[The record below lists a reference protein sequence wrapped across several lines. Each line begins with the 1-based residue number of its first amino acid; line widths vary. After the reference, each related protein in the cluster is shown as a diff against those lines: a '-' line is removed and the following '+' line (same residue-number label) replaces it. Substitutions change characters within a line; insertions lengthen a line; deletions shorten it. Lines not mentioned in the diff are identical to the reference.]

1 LSEALAQT
9 FHAPRKTFHDLRQT
23 VHVAIQIVHAF
34 QKSDRA
40 FEQTFH
46 APNQTVHASGQ
57 SFQQGSSMRC
67 PEKRAIGKYN
77 VSRRIDDSALA
88 EQVTPVKL
96 LAA

>member
-1 LSEALAQT
+1 MLRFKSSTHFKNPTELLSKLST
-9 FHAPRKTFHDLRQT
+9 LRIKPST
-23 VHVAIQIVHAF
+23 LRG
-34 QKSDRA
+34 K
-40 FEQTFH
+40 
-46 APNQTVHASGQ
+46 ASML
-57 SFQQGSSMRC
+57 QQGSSMRC